1 MNGPDSRRR
10 MTCPLAFVLALFVG
24 NGVGSR
30 CDAEEGAQ
38 TAKAVA
44 PIDFDAVIRPILAK
58 RCFECH
64 GASAQ
69 ESGLRLDLRENALRG
84 GESGESAIVPGKSGQ
99 SPLMARVTAEKA
111 DTTMPPDGERLTAAQ
126 IESLRTW
133 IDQGAVWG
141 KADAAELAERDLW
154 SLKPIRRPAVPEDT
168 SGWSANPIDRFILA
182 GLSAKGLAPS
192 HEADRRTLLRRLFL
206 DVLGLPPTPE
216 EIAEFVADTTP
227 DAWERQVDRVLA
239 SPHYGERWGRHWLDV
254 VRFAETD
261 GFEMNQE
268 RPNAWRYRDWV
279 IAALNAD
286 IPFEWFARAQ
296 IAGDTMGEDVATG
309 FLVGGAYDKVKSPDI
324 VLTLMQRQ
332 DEFADVVNTTGTAFL
347 GLTLGCAR
355 CHNHKFDPVTQTDY
369 YALQAVFA
377 GVQHGER
384 PLPAIETTERRQ
396 QRDAV
401 ARELA
406 SREVELRSLGVRLP
420 VEPRQNEERFAP
432 RTARFIRFRIL
443 ATNGGEPCLDELEV
457 FTAGENSKNV
467 ALASAGA
474 KQIASGSLAGF
485 DIHKLEHVND
495 GRYGNSRSWISNT
508 SGKGWVTLELREP
521 ATIDRIVWGRDREG
535 KFADRVPTEY
545 EIEVAAVA
553 DQWTLVASSA
563 DRLPMSTATNGTASN
578 VPASNKTANAQ
589 AAHAVLQKI
598 QKLRGEVAT
607 LSAPAAMAYAGRFE
621 TPGTTHRLYRGDPMS
636 KREAVSPDTIAA
648 LGSLQLPA
656 DAPESS
662 RRAAFADWL
671 VRRDNPL
678 TARVIVNR
686 LWQSHFGRGLV
697 ATPSDFGKN
706 GVPPTHP
713 NLLDWLASGLGGLK
727 GIHRLILTSSTY
739 RQSSAPRQDGLA
751 ADAGTQFLWRFPPR
765 RLEAEVIRDST
776 LAVCGVLDARMEG
789 PGFSAF
795 EPNANYVRVYNP
807 KETMGPAEW
816 RRMVYMT
823 KVRMQNDGVFG
834 AFDCPDAGQVAP
846 LRTRSTTPLQALNL
860 LNSGFA
866 IQQAELFAARIR
878 HEVEARG
885 EATPAAT
892 TSRAF
897 VVAFGRE
904 PTAAEA
910 TAGTAIV
917 ERHGLPALCRALL
930 NSNEFLFL
938 P

>member
-1 MNGPDSRRR
+1 MICPDSGRRW
-10 MTCPLAFVLALFVG
+10 TGLLLLVFTLSIEDALCR
-24 NGVGSR
+24 R
-30 CDAEEGAQ
+30 CEADENAPP
-38 TAKAVA
+38 AKPAASV
-44 PIDFDAVIRPILAK
+44 DFDTVIRPILAR
-58 RCFECH
+58 RCYECH
-64 GASAQ
+64 GPSAQ
-69 ESGLRLDLRENALRG
+69 ESGLRLDRREPALRG
-84 GESGESAIVPGKSGQ
+84 GESGEPAVVPGKSDK
-99 SPLMARVTAEKA
+99 SPLIARVTADKA
-111 DTTMPPDGERLTAAQ
+111 DAVMPPDGERLTAVQ
-126 IESLRTW
+126 VNLLRTW

-141 KADAAELAERDLW
+141 KVDGAELAGRDLW
-154 SLKPIRRPAVPEDT
+154 SLKPIRRPAVPDDPT
-168 SGWSANPIDRFILA
+168 GWSANAIDCFILA
-182 GLSAKGLAPS
+182 GLAAKGLSPS
-192 HEADRRTLLRRLFL
+192 PESDRRTLLRRLFL

-216 EIAEFVADTTP
+216 EIAAFIADETP
-227 DAWERQVDRVLA
+227 DAWERQVDRVLT

-286 IPFEWFARAQ
+286 MPFERFARAQ

-355 CHNHKFDPVTQTDY
+355 CHNHKFDPITQTDY

-384 PLPAIETTERRQ
+384 SLPALETTERRQ
-396 QRDAV
+396 QRDTI

-406 SREVELRSLGVRLP
+406 AREAELRSLGVRPP

-432 RTARFIRFRIL
+432 RTARFVRFRIH
-443 ATNGGEPCLDELEV
+443 ATNGGEPCLDELEI
-457 FTAGENSKNV
+457 FTAGDNSKNV

-474 KQIASGSLAGF
+474 KATASGSLAGF
-485 DIHKLEHVND
+485 DIHKLEHLND
-495 GRYGNSRSWISNT
+495 GRYGNGRSWISNT
-508 SGKGWVTLELREP
+508 AGKGWVTLELRET

-535 KFADRVPTEY
+535 KFKDRVPTEY
-545 EIEVAAVA
+545 DIEVAAVA
-553 DQWTLVASSA
+553 DQWVLVASSA
-563 DRLPMSTATNGTASN
+563 DRLPMNAATTGASAN
-578 VPASNKTANAQ
+578 VPASDKAADVQ
-589 AAHAVLQKI
+589 AAYAVLQRI
-598 QKLRGEVAT
+598 QQLRGELAA

-636 KREAVSPDTIAA
+636 KREAVGPDTIAA
-648 LGSLQLPA
+648 RGSLKLPA

-662 RRAAFADWL
+662 RRAAFAGWL

-678 TARVIVNR
+678 AARVIVNR

-713 NLLDWLASGLGGLK
+713 DLLDWLASDLGGLK
-727 GIHRLILTSSTY
+727 AVHRLILTSNTY
-739 RQSSAPRQDGLA
+739 RQSSAPREDGLA
-751 ADAGTQFLWRFPPR
+751 ADAGTQLLWRFPPR

-776 LAVCGVLDARMEG
+776 LAVCGVLDTRMEG

-823 KVRMQNDGVFG
+823 KIRMQNDGVFG

-866 IQQAELFAARIR
+866 IQQSELFAKRIR
-878 HEVEARG
+878 RDVEARG

-904 PTAAEA
+904 PTAADA
-910 TAGTAIV
+910 TAGAAIV
-917 ERHGLPALCRALL
+917 EQHGLPALCRALL